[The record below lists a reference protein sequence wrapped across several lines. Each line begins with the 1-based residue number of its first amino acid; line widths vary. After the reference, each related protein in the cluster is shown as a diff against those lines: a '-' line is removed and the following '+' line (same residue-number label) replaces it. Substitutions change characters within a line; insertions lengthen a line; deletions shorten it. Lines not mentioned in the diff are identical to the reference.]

1 MAESYIVDT
10 NVLVRFLTGQP
21 PDMAEDARALVAA
34 ADSGEVVLEV
44 LPLIVAETVY
54 TLESFYG
61 MDRRA
66 VASKLKE
73 LLQSRGMKPHERD
86 RVLDALQRH
95 HDVHVHF
102 ADAYL
107 AASAAETKLSI
118 ASFDHDLDKFRDISR
133 VEPGARK

>member
-1 MAESYIVDT
+1 MAEHARS
-10 NVLVRFLTGQP
+10 LVR
-21 PDMAEDARALVAA
+21 A
-34 ADSGEVVLEV
+34 ADNGEVVLEV

-61 MDRRA
+61 MDRRT
-66 VASKLKE
+66 VASKLRV
-73 LLQSRGMKPHERD
+73 LLQSRGIRPHERE

-95 HDVHVHF
+95 HDVSVHF

-107 AASAAETKLSI
+107 AASAAETKLSV
-118 ASFDHDLDKFRDISR
+118 ASFDRDLDKFRDISR